1 MYIICFDILKDTS
14 FIMLH
19 LFLEFSKMKIHYIG
33 ESSSVLNT
41 FIAEIRD
48 KKIQKDALRFRRNIE
63 RIGEILS
70 YELSKSLSYSDVYV
84 ETPLGKKKVQISDNN
99 LVLCSILR
107 AGLPLHQGLLN
118 YFDKAEN
125 AFISAYRHHPKNN
138 HEFEIVVEYFAA
150 PEIENKTLILADPML
165 ATGQS
170 LVAVYEAIKKY
181 GTPKELH
188 IIVVIGSKDGIDFI
202 KKHFPENTHLWIAAI
217 DDTLNDKGYIVPG
230 LGDAGDL
237 AFGQKL

>member
-1 MYIICFDILKDTS
+1 MILHHIEK
-14 FIMLH
+14 
-19 LFLEFSKMKIHYIG
+19 EN
-33 ESSSVLNT
+33 SVLNQ

-48 KKIQKDALRFRRNIE
+48 KNEQKDSLRFRRNIE
-63 RIGEILS
+63 RIGEILG
-70 YELSKSLSYSDVYV
+70 YELSKKLQYYSVSV
-84 ETPLGKKKVQISDNN
+84 QTPLGEKTIQLPQND

-125 AFISAYRHHPKNN
+125 AFISAYRKHAKNSN
-138 HEFEIVVEYFAA
+138 DFEIVVEYFAS
-150 PEIENKTLILADPML
+150 PSIDNKTLILADPML

-181 GTPKELH
+181 GQPKEVH
-188 IIVVIGSKDGIDFI
+188 IVSVIGALAGIEFVQN
-202 KKHFPENTHLWIAAI
+202 HFPKNTHLWIAAI
-217 DDTLNDKGYIVPG
+217 DDELNEKGYIIPG

-237 AFGQKL
+237 AFGEKL

>member
-1 MYIICFDILKDTS
+1 MII
-14 FIMLH
+14 H
-19 LFLEFSKMKIHYIG
+19 HIG
-33 ESSSVLNT
+33 ATTSVLNT
-41 FIAEIRD
+41 FISEIRD
-48 KKIQKDALRFRRNIE
+48 KKIQKDSLRFRRNIE

-70 YELSKSLSYSDVYV
+70 YELSKSLTYAEAQV
-84 ETPLGKKKVQISDNN
+84 ETPLGKKKVQLPTND

-125 AFISAYRHHPKNN
+125 AFISAYRNHPKNN

-150 PEIENKTLILADPML
+150 PEIENKTLVLADPML

-170 LVAVYEAIKKY
+170 LVAVYEAIKKH

-188 IIVVIGSKDGIDFI
+188 IIAVIGAKDGIDFI
-202 KKHFPENTHLWIAAI
+202 QKHFPENTHLWIATI